1 MPIFD
6 AKLRTVEG
14 YLAGIGASSALLA
27 GALLAFVILVGVATF
42 DSWPGPESLVPGGG
56 DNVTLDATTAGIQQ
70 PEPAGA
76 GPPDLSG
83 LLGGAAAVGSPAAG
97 SATGVAV
104 QAPGIRSPGESE
116 PGGGGRGEA
125 PTGGTTPQ
133 VPPAGAAQV
142 PPGTPTLTPTPP
154 NVVQQTVSGVGNTVE
169 GTTTVLGDTLGG
181 STSPGLGGLVGGLGQ
196 SLNSTLQSLAG
207 TQ

>member
-6 AKLRTVEG
+6 AKFRTVEG

-27 GALLAFVILVGVATF
+27 GALLAFVILVGVVTF
-42 DSWPGPESLVPGGG
+42 DSWPRPESLFPGSG

-70 PEPAGA
+70 PQPAES
-76 GPPDLSG
+76 PPDLDG
-83 LLGGAAAVGSPAAG
+83 LLGGGPAVGSPAAG

-104 QAPGIRSPGESE
+104 QVPVIQPPSGSE
-116 PGGGGRGEA
+116 LGGGGGGNA
-125 PTGGTTPQ
+125 PGGTTPQ
-133 VPPAGAAQV
+133 VPPGQAAQAV
-142 PPGTPTLTPTPP
+142 PSTPTPTSTSP
-154 NVVQQTVSGVGNTVE
+154 NVVQQTVSSVGNTVQ

-196 SLNSTLQSLAG
+196 TLNTTLQSLAG
-207 TQ
+207 NQ